1 MRAPDGI
8 PEEVRRQ
15 QRAAAN
21 PKVSSWLAANAGS
34 GKTHVLVQRVINL
47 LLEGVEPEKIL
58 CITFTK
64 AAAANMAKR
73 VFDTLADWTTYDDDA
88 LDKVIRDQLGEPP
101 DAARRALARRLFAR
115 ALETPGGLKVQT
127 IHAFCTQLLH
137 QFPFEANVAARF
149 TVLDEAEQTQL
160 LERLTLG
167 VLLDGAKD
175 PDSALGQAL
184 ATAMTAAADQTF
196 RDVVREAIGRR
207 DGIARWVMDSGGVE
221 EAIAQLSRGLGL
233 DPHATRSGIE
243 EEFFAGS
250 AIAPGEWTA
259 IAAALAQGGKTDA
272 DQSWR
277 FRLLASLPLADRV
290 GAYLDIFCT
299 ATDRTPRKTIV
310 SKAVK
315 DASLTERL
323 NAEQTRV
330 CALLDRLRAVICRDR
345 SAALVR
351 VAHAVLTRFHGEK
364 ARRGLLDYDDLIDKA
379 LALLTSIDAAWVHY
393 KLDFGID
400 HLLIDEAQ
408 DTSRKQW
415 QIVLRLVA
423 EFTAGA
429 GARNVTR
436 TIFAVGDEKQ
446 SIYSFQNAAP
456 AEFAEMRRYFE
467 RAHSDIGLGFV
478 PGRLEHS
485 FRSGESILAAVDLA
499 FAGIASSVTSDL
511 DGFPPHI
518 ALPDA
523 PPGMVEIWEPIEP
536 DERPEIEGWDAP
548 FDTVSETNP
557 RVKLAQRI
565 ARAVRTLIDAGA
577 PVGIDRHAAR
587 YGDVLIL
594 VRQRGELFEA
604 IIRALKNERVEV
616 AGADRL
622 VLTEHIAVMDLVAL
636 ADALL
641 LPEDDLAL
649 ATVLRSPLFGFSD
662 EDLFAVAWDR
672 GRLSLRAALKRKA
685 PEGRIFAEADTRID
699 ALTEDSRRKTPF
711 AFYAE
716 LLGAGGARRR
726 FLNRLGAEAND
737 ALDEFLNLAL
747 DYERRET
754 PSLQGFLAWL
764 RQARAEVKRDME
776 MARDEVRVM
785 TVHGAKG
792 LEAPIVVLADT
803 MTPPAGPRHP
813 RLLTLDGGA
822 TIWAGRK
829 ADDAPAVAAAR
840 GDALAE
846 AEHEYRRLLY
856 VAMTRAADRLI
867 VCGAE
872 GERKRPAGCWY
883 DLIRNP
889 LEPFLVEE
897 TDGAEKIL
905 RYRKTETIPAPAA
918 STSTVKEPERPV
930 LPSWLREA
938 APPVAPPSAPL
949 APSSAFDEEIGWT
962 GAPEA
967 TAADRRRALDRGRI
981 MHRLLQSLPDIA
993 PARRNEAAEHYL
1005 RSAAADGFSAEER
1018 IAMAQRVFTILDA
1031 KEFAGVFAPGSRA
1044 EVPIVGRL
1052 TRNGGAPVQVAG
1064 QVDRLAI
1071 SSDSVLIA
1079 DYKTDSAVPQR
1090 LDDVPPMYLLQL
1102 ALYRAVISR
1111 LYPDKAVRAAL
1122 IFTNGPVFLEM
1133 PAASMDRALKMELAG
1148 DRHAAVKVP

>member
-1 MRAPDGI
+1 MRSPNSI
-8 PEEVRRQ
+8 PEAVRRQ

-21 PKVSSWLAANAGS
+21 PKASSWLAANAGS
-34 GKTHVLVQRVINL
+34 GKTHVLAQRVINL
-47 LLEGVEPEKIL
+47 LLEDVEPEKIL

-73 VFDTLADWTTYDDDA
+73 VFDTLAAWTTYDDPT
-88 LDKVIRDQLGEPP
+88 LDKVIHEQLGEVPG
-101 DAARRALARRLFAR
+101 AAGRASARRLFAR

-160 LERLTLG
+160 LERLTLN

-175 PDSALGQAL
+175 PDGRLGHAL

-207 DGIARWVMDSGGVE
+207 DAIVRSVMDAGGIV
-221 EAIAQLSRGLGL
+221 EAIAALAGALGL
-233 DPHATRSGIE
+233 EPGETRDSIE
-243 EEFFAGS
+243 QEFFAGPEIP
-250 AIAPGEWTA
+250 AQQWTA
-259 IAAALAQGGKTDA
+259 IAAALAQGGKNDA
-272 DQSWR
+272 EQARR
-277 FRLLASLPLADRV
+277 FGLLASLPLSDRV
-290 GAYLDIFCT
+290 QTYLEIFCT
-299 ATDRTPRKTIV
+299 ATDRKPRKTVV
-310 SKAVK
+310 SKSVK
-315 DASLTERL
+315 DPQLVQRL
-323 NAEQTRV
+323 NAEQARV
-330 CALLDRLRAVICRDR
+330 CTLLDRLRAAICCDR
-345 SAALVR
+345 SVALLT
-351 VAHAVLTRFHGEK
+351 VAYEVLRRYRDEK
-364 ARRGLLDYDDLIDKA
+364 ARRGLLDYEDLIDKT

-393 KLDFGID
+393 KLDLGID

-408 DTSRKQW
+408 DTSSKQW
-415 QIVLRLVA
+415 EIVRKLVA

-429 GARNVTR
+429 GARDVCR

-456 AEFAEMRRYFE
+456 KEFAAMRRYFE
-467 RAHSDIGLGFV
+467 RAHAASGLAFV

-485 FRSGESILAAVDLA
+485 FRSGAGILAAVDLV
-499 FAGIASSVTSDL
+499 FADIAGSVTSDG

-548 FDTVSETNP
+548 FDTVSETSP

-565 ARAVRTLIDAGA
+565 AVTVRRLVESRT

-604 IIRALKNERVEV
+604 IIRALKNEKVEV

-622 VLTEHIAVMDLVAL
+622 VLTEHIAVMDLIAL
-636 ADALL
+636 GEALL
-641 LPEDDLAL
+641 LPQDDLAL
-649 ATVLRSPLFGFSD
+649 ATVLRSPLFGLRD
-662 EDLFAVAWDR
+662 EDLFAIAWDR
-672 GRLSLRAALKRKA
+672 GRLSLRAALTRKTG
-685 PEGRIFAEADTRID
+685 ENRIFADAD
-699 ALTEDSRRKTPF
+699 ALLRALAQEAQSKTPF

-716 LLGAGGARRR
+716 LLGPGGARQR
-726 FLNRLGAEAND
+726 FLARLGHEAND

-776 MARDEVRVM
+776 IARDEVRVM

-792 LEAPIVVLADT
+792 LEAPIVILADT

-813 RLLTLDGGA
+813 RLLTIGGRT

-840 GDALAE
+840 QDALAE

-867 VCGAE
+867 VCGAQ

-883 DLIRNP
+883 DLIRTP
-889 LEPFLVEE
+889 LEPFLVAES
-897 TDGAEKIL
+897 DGTELVL
-905 RYRKTETIPAPAA
+905 RYRLADVAPAA
-918 STSTVKEPERPV
+918 MAPEPTLQQSEPRG
-930 LPSWLREA
+930 LPSWLRQEAPPEVPRA
-938 APPVAPPSAPL
+938 APLS
-949 APSSAFDEEIGWT
+949 PSSAFDEEINRASRG
-962 GAPEA
+962 A
-967 TAADRRRALDRGRI
+967 TAIDRQHALDRGRI
-981 MHRLLQSLPDIA
+981 VHRLLQSLPDIP
-993 PARRNEAAEHYL
+993 PARRSEAAERYL
-1005 RSAAADGFSAEER
+1005 GGPAAKDFSADER
-1018 IAMAQRVFTILDA
+1018 TAMRQQVFTLIDG
-1031 KEFAGVFAPGSRA
+1031 KEFADVFAPGSRA
-1044 EVPIVGRL
+1044 EVPIVGYIPR
-1052 TRNGGAPVQVAG
+1052 GGDQPLGVSG
-1064 QVDRLAI
+1064 QVDRLVAG
-1071 SSDSVLIA
+1071 DAVLIA

-1090 LDDVPPMYLLQL
+1090 HDDAPSAYVAQL

-1111 LYPDKAVRAAL
+1111 LYPGRTVRAAL
-1122 IFTNGPVFLEM
+1122 IFTNGPALLEV
-1133 PAASMDRALKMELAG
+1133 PAASMDKALRAELAK
-1148 DRHAAVKVP
+1148 DRHATVKMA